1 MKYLKSNNV
10 KEKKIILRVD
20 LNVPL
25 VNGIITEKSR
35 IDAIQLTVKKLQ
47 EQQNKIFLISHFGRP
62 NGEVNKKYSLE
73 FICPI
78 LKNELELDKIFFL
91 DNLENESIQN
101 TINKMSQGDVC
112 LIENIRFYSE
122 EQKNDLNFVKKI
134 SKNFD
139 VYINDAFSASHRN
152 HASIVGFPQYL
163 PSYAGYSLI
172 EEIKNIDL
180 FMNNSKKPN
189 LAIIGG
195 SKIST
200 KIDLLYNLIE
210 KCDVIA
216 IGGAMANTFLYA
228 KGIDVGIS
236 LYEKDLSKTA
246 LSILEKAKKINC
258 KILLP
263 LDVVCANNLHDK
275 INIRQSDVNNVI
287 SNQMVLDI
295 GDRTTKEISSY
306 ILKSKAV
313 LWNGPLGA
321 FEYTPYEKS
330 SIEIA
335 NVIKKNTKF
344 GISTIAGGGDTISVI
359 KMAKA
364 QDGFSYISKAGG
376 AFLEWLEGKS
386 SPGVDALNKN

>member
-1 MKYLKSNNV
+1 MKYLKNHNV

-62 NGEVNKKYSLE
+62 NGKVNKKYSLE

-78 LKNELELDKIFFL
+78 LKKELELDKIFFL

-139 VYINDAFSASHRN
+139 VYINDAFSVSHRN

-236 LYEKDLSKTA
+236 LYEKNLTKTV
-246 LSILEKAKKINC
+246 LSILEKAKKIDC

-263 LDVVCANNLHDK
+263 LDVVCANNLYDK

-295 GDRTTKEISSY
+295 GDRTIKEISSY

-321 FEYTPYEKS
+321 FEYIPYEKS

-386 SPGVDALNKN
+386 SPGVDALKNN